1 MTSSRILFYVLARF
15 SLGSGTMVI
24 FARNPVHSVLFLIL
38 VFCNV
43 SCLLLLI
50 ESEFLALIFIIVY
63 VGAIAVLFL
72 FVVMMLNVKLSEL
85 NENILRYLP
94 VGGVL
99 GIVFLCEI
107 GLVLSNDLIPSL
119 SFKNQFGLL
128 NDLHL
133 GRPSLKLWYGL
144 VDSSSNI
151 QLFGQVLYSDY
162 IYLFILSSMILLVS
176 MIGAIVLTLHK
187 RVNVKKQDIFKQVS
201 TNFEVLVKNYH

>member
-1 MTSSRILFYVLARF
+1 MI
-15 SLGSGTMVI
+15 I

-38 VFCNV
+38 AFCNV

-85 NENILRYLP
+85 NENVIRYLP
-94 VGGVL
+94 IGGVL
-99 GIVFLCEI
+99 GIIFLFEI
-107 GLVLSNDLIPSL
+107 ALIFRNDLVPTL
-119 SFKNQFGLL
+119 SFESGYSIL

-133 GRPSLKLWYGL
+133 RRPALKSWSFML
-144 VDSSSNI
+144 DRSSNI

-162 IYLFILSSMILLVS
+162 VYLFIISSMILLVS

-201 TNFEVLVKNYH
+201 RNYELLVKNYR